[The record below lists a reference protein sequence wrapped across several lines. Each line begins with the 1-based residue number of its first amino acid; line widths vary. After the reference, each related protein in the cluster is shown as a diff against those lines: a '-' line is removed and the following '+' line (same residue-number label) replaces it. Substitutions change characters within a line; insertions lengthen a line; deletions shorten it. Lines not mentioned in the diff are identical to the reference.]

1 MNFKWVIKM
10 QKFGD
15 RIKRIR
21 TERKMS
27 QEEFA
32 NLLGTSKQV
41 ISRYETNQRTPKI
54 TVANKYAKMLGVSL
68 NWLLGEDKV
77 TKSYN
82 PDVISVT
89 GMIPIVGIIHAG
101 EPIFEEENIEGYL
114 PTMVKDPENYF
125 YLRVHGDSMI
135 NAGIIDGS
143 LVLVHKQPTAENG
156 QIVACRVNGDEATLK
171 RLKQV
176 KKNVVVLIPENSNYQ
191 PVIVKCSDFESGYAE
206 IIGVAKQVIRNL

>member
-1 MNFKWVIKM
+1 M

-32 NLLGTSKQV
+32 RLLGTSKQV

-54 TVANKYAKMLGVSL
+54 TVANKYADVLGVSL
-68 NWLLGEDKV
+68 NWLLGEDDI
-77 TKSYN
+77 TKSRN
-82 PDVISVT
+82 PDVIPVT
-89 GMIPIVGIIHAG
+89 GMIPIVGVIHAG
-101 EPIFEEENIEGYL
+101 EPIFAEENVEGYL

-143 LVLVHKQPTAENG
+143 LVLIHRQPIADNG
-156 QIVACRVNGDEATLK
+156 QIVACRVNGDEVTLK

-176 KKNVVVLIPENSNYQ
+176 KKDTVVLMPENSDYQ

-206 IIGVAKQVIRNL
+206 IIGVARQVICNL